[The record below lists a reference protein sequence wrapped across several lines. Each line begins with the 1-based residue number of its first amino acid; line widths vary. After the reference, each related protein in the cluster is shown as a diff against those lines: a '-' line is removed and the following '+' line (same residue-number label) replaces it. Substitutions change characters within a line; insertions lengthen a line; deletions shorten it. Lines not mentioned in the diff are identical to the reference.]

1 VVAIML
7 AGRFL
12 LRPLLHQA
20 LRTGSRDL
28 IMALTLLIV
37 SAASLATGAAD
48 MSPAL
53 GAFLAGMLLSDN
65 ESRHQIE
72 VDLEPFKGLLLGIF
86 FITVGSSLDLAALL
100 GNGVWIALGVLSLMA
115 AKAALAFLAARL
127 FGVPLATAAE
137 VGLLLSQA
145 GEFAFVVIGVASSE
159 KLLSRPLASGAV
171 AVVAISMMLTPLA
184 AIAGR
189 RLARAL
195 APVQHGRQAPGAEVA
210 GKKDHVV
217 IGGCGRIGQM
227 IAAALE
233 AEGVDYVCLD
243 TNADAVAD
251 MRKAGKPV
259 FYGDA
264 TRTEI
269 LERVGAGHARAFVVT
284 IANRTGAERM
294 VSAARRVNRRAFIF
308 ARAVDAQHA
317 ARLVKRGALGVIPE
331 TVEAS
336 LQLATRV
343 LEGLDL
349 PDEAVTHRITG
360 MRDAEIA
367 RLDELEAGA

>member
-1 VVAIML
+1 
-7 AGRFL
+7 
-12 LRPLLHQA
+12 
-20 LRTGSRDL
+20 
-28 IMALTLLIV
+28 
-37 SAASLATGAAD
+37 
-48 MSPAL
+48 
-53 GAFLAGMLLSDN
+53 MLLSDN

-86 FITVGSSLDLAALL
+86 FITVGASLNMPVVLNNAA
-100 GNGVWIALGVLSLMA
+100 WIALGVVFLMA
-115 AKAALAFLAARL
+115 AKAGLGFLAARI

-137 VGLLLSQA
+137 LGLLLSQA
-145 GEFAFVVIGVASSE
+145 GEFAFVVIGVGTSQ
-159 KLLSRPLASGAV
+159 KLLSPPLAAGAV
-171 AVVAISMMLTPLA
+171 AVVALSMMLTPVA
-184 AIAGR
+184 ALAGR
-189 RLARAL
+189 RIARAL
-195 APVQHGRQAPGAEVA
+195 APVQHRLRAPGAEA
-210 GKKDHVV
+210 RALKDHVV
-217 IGGCGRIGQM
+217 IGGCGRIGRM

-233 AEGVDYVCLD
+233 AEGVAYVCLD
-243 TNADAVAD
+243 TDADAVAD
-251 MRKAGKPV
+251 MRKADKPV

-284 IANRTGAERM
+284 IANRLGAERM

-308 ARAVDAQHA
+308 ARAADAQHA

-349 PDEAVTHRITG
+349 PEEAVSHRISE
-360 MRDAEIA
+360 MRSAEVA
-367 RLDELEAGA
+367 KLDELEAGA